1 LSKWEEFNMWYRIKT
16 KVQAEKNVTYTNP
29 ENKSVIFNY
38 PVDYA
43 EFIINLSYDDAKDI
57 SARKLNDDSD
67 IFCVTNYES
76 EVVEPAGYGEY
87 DCYWYEGFTDEEDEW
102 NDLETDDML
111 TYVEKGQDLAEGF
124 ELADV
129 EWEIQGGFTLDK
141 E

>member
-1 LSKWEEFNMWYRIKT
+1 MWYRIKT
-16 KVQAEKNVTYTNP
+16 KVQAEKNVTYTNSKY
-29 ENKSVIFNY
+29 KSLIFNY

-43 EFIINLSYDDAKDI
+43 EFLINLSDDDAKDI
-57 SARKLNDDSD
+57 SARKLNDDLD

-87 DCYWYEGFTDEEDEW
+87 DCYWYEGFTDEEEDEW
-102 NDLETDDML
+102 NGLETDDIL